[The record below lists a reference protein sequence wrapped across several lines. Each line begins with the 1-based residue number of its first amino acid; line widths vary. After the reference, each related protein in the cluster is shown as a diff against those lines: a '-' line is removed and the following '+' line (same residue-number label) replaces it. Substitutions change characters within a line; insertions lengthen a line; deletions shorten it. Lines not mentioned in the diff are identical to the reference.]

1 MNSLQTIL
9 ESRDARAARQRELL
23 GAYPGATLISFTVI
37 PPGPVK
43 RTAWSP
49 AVAAE
54 GLAALRERFGASV
67 SPPSPCHSRPI
78 PRHSRPI
85 PRHSRPDR
93 ESPFL
98 FEEER
103 DLPTGFEAFLVVDLP
118 AREVKRACCEIEDS
132 HPHGRLMDIDV
143 LERCPVEP
151 GMTGKEPGMTGKEP
165 GMTGSVTAGCDR
177 LSILSRTEVGLPE
190 RRCLLCER
198 PARECIRAG
207 RHTTDEL
214 LARIS
219 EILKR

>member
-1 MNSLQTIL
+1 ML

-23 GAYPGATLISFTVI
+23 GAYPGAALISFTVI

-43 RTAWSP
+43 RTEWSP
-49 AVAAE
+49 AVASE
-54 GLAALRERFGASV
+54 GLAAIHERF
-67 SPPSPCHSRPI
+67 
-78 PRHSRPI
+78 RHCRPI

-98 FEEER
+98 FEEQR

-118 AREVKRACCEIEDS
+118 APEVKRACCEIEDS

-151 GMTGKEPGMTGKEP
+151 GMTEKEPGMTEA
-165 GMTGSVTAGCDR
+165 VTAGCDR
-177 LSILSRTEVGLPE
+177 LSILSRTDVGLLE

>member
-103 DLPTGFEAFLVVDLP
+103 NLPTGFEAFLVVDLP

-143 LERCPVEP
+143 LS
-151 GMTGKEPGMTGKEP
+151 GG
-165 GMTGSVTAGCDR
+165 DR

>member
-1 MNSLQTIL
+1 M
-9 ESRDARAARQRELL
+9 
-23 GAYPGATLISFTVI
+23 
-37 PPGPVK
+37 
-43 RTAWSP
+43 
-49 AVAAE
+49 
-54 GLAALRERFGASV
+54 
-67 SPPSPCHSRPI
+67 
-78 PRHSRPI
+78 
-85 PRHSRPDR
+85 
-93 ESPFL
+93 
-98 FEEER
+98 
-103 DLPTGFEAFLVVDLP
+103 DLP

-143 LERCPVEP
+143 LS
-151 GMTGKEPGMTGKEP
+151 GG
-165 GMTGSVTAGCDR
+165 DR

>member
-67 SPPSPCHSRPI
+67 SPPSPC
-78 PRHSRPI
+78 HSRPI